1 MPHTFLKNV
10 FLFIYCIVWG
20 FFTHSTHNR
29 CLFKLHHENV
39 VCMLYV
45 FSSVLLSSAVWFY
58 LMTVWFEK
66 HRFKSSLNWALSG
79 ASMLKSLTCVPAPYK
94 ASFPPHSA
102 TDSWYHHFWCFKQA
116 KKMLKFCISKAT
128 YVPSLLF
135 MCFASCNVAPCC
147 DGCSSRRWG
156 EVGSWYQKA
165 SKVDDE
171 ALGSRSSSCVDIVT
185 HVPNVHCEQN
195 SKAGMSN
202 ISSQPTNGHK

>member
-1 MPHTFLKNV
+1 M
-10 FLFIYCIVWG
+10 FIQTASWKC
-20 FFTHSTHNR
+20 
-29 CLFKLHHENV
+29 CLHVICFQFCALIQ
-39 VCMLYV
+39 
-45 FSSVLLSSAVWFY
+45 SFY

-79 ASMLKSLTCVPAPYK
+79 VSMLKSLTCVPAPYK

>member
-1 MPHTFLKNV
+1 MFSY
-10 FLFIYCIVWG
+10 LFIVLYEGSSHIQHITDVYSNCIMKM
-20 FFTHSTHNR
+20 
-29 CLFKLHHENV
+29 LFA
-39 VCMLYV
+39 CYV
-45 FSSVLLSSAVWFY
+45 FSSVLLSSAVSFY